1 MFYFILL
8 LFPNSLPLF
17 LDTCIYLIGLSS
29 KFSNKRAASNDVP
42 EFFQTALVISL
53 WNQLWNFTS
62 YGKIHTKEM
71 SKQYKTGVY
80 WCAIGSIILKNWLNI
95 YQHINGYIPL
105 INIQRL
111 YHCYLN
117 KSSKVKIDDSV
128 ILVKKKNFSISHKIM
143 YLQYQINLH
152 VETSKMKYT

>member
-1 MFYFILL
+1 MQFLVFYFILF

-29 KFSNKRAASNDVP
+29 KFANNWAASNDVL
-42 EFFQTALVISL
+42 EFFQTTLVISH

-62 YGKIHTKEM
+62 YGKIHTKEI

-80 WCAIGSIILKNWLNI
+80 WCGIVGIILKNWLNI

-111 YHCYLN
+111 YHRYLN
-117 KSSKVKIDDSV
+117 KSSKVEIDEIV
-128 ILVKKKNFSISHKIM
+128 W
-143 YLQYQINLH
+143 Y
-152 VETSKMKYT
+152 